1 VVGDADENLP
11 EAMKAT
17 LIRLKAISV
26 ETHESAAIPVLHSHF
41 GE

>member
-17 LIRLKAISV
+17 LIHLKATSV
-26 ETHESAAIPVLHSHF
+26 ETHESAAIPVLHSPSS
-41 GE
+41 E